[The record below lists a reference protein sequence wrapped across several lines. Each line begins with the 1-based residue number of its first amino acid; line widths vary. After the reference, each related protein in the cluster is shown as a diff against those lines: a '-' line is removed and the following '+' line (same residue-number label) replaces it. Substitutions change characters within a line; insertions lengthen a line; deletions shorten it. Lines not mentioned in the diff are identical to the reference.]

1 MKKFLKIHLLIWASL
16 LPALLCHAQDSQAR
30 RESLYYRISSV
41 AIPDSIPLEVGG
53 LAFNDAG
60 QLAVATRHGKIWL
73 IDHPGSD
80 HPGYTLFA
88 SGLHEALGLAFYKG
102 AYYTAQRGELTR
114 ITDEDHDGKAD
125 LFQTVYA
132 WPLSGNY
139 HEYSYG
145 PLILPDGSMI
155 VTLNLGWTTHMES
168 LAKWRGWMLK
178 IYPDG
183 RMEPFATGMRSP
195 AGFGLNAAGDLFYAE
210 NQGDWIGS
218 GWITRVQKGDF
229 TGHPQG
235 LKWAD
240 EPGSPVHRLR
250 FGMFPDS
257 LGTMFE
263 FHKTHPE
270 MKLPSVWFPQGIM
283 GTSTSGLISIEPKDF
298 GPFYHQLLVGDEG
311 QSKIMRVFLEK
322 VNGKYQG
329 ACFPF
334 REGFSS
340 GVLRLLWGPGAT
352 LYVGMT
358 SRGWPSEGGS
368 DYGLQRLTWTGRV
381 PFEMNTIRAKPD
393 GFEITFTKPVNRTL
407 AGRPDAY
414 RITGFTYY
422 YHSSYGSP
430 IIAKQSCPVT
440 AAEVSPDGR
449 SVRLHVAGLRE
460 GYIHEIRIQGI
471 TAKTG
476 EKPLHDFAYY
486 TLNAIPSGQ
495 GSEAAAGS
503 MQMSGEGPAPA
514 AGNACGADPSKTV
527 TTRPVAWKKGPDATI
542 SISTRPGLKFTPVS
556 FTVRAGA
563 RVELTFNNT
572 DDMLHNLVIVRPG
585 QLRAVGKA
593 ALGLGIDGPDLG
605 YIPRSA
611 EVLFNTCLLQP
622 GASQSIYFT
631 APEKPGNYPYL
642 CTYPG
647 HYLTM
652 NGVMKVTA
660 GAH

>member
-1 MKKFLKIHLLIWASL
+1 MKKLLKIYLVISLAVFPSL
-16 LPALLCHAQDSQAR
+16 LCRGQQSHAE
-30 RESLYYRISSV
+30 RESRYYTISSV
-41 AIPDSIPLEVGG
+41 PIPDSIPLEVGG
-53 LAFNDAG
+53 LAFNDKG

-73 IDHPGSD
+73 IDHPQSR
-80 HPGYTLFA
+80 HPVYTLFA

-114 ITDEDHDGKAD
+114 ITDENHDGKAD

-178 IYPDG
+178 IFPDG
-183 RMEPFATGMRSP
+183 RMVPFATGMRSP
-195 AGFGLNAAGDLFYAE
+195 AGFGLDASGHLFYAE

-218 GWITRVQKGDF
+218 GWITQVDKGDF

-235 LKWAD
+235 LKWAT
-240 EPGSPVHRLR
+240 EPASPIHHLR
-250 FGMFPDS
+250 FSMFPDS
-257 LGTMFE
+257 LGTMFG
-263 FHKTHPE
+263 FAKTHPE

-283 GTSTSGLISIEPKDF
+283 GTSTSGLINIDPGDF
-298 GPFYHQLLVGDEG
+298 GPFHDQMLVGDEG

-322 VNGKYQG
+322 VDGKYQG

-340 GVLRLLWGPGAT
+340 GVLRLLWGPGPV

-358 SRGWPSEGGS
+358 SRGWPSEGGAS
-368 DYGLQRLTWTGRV
+368 YGLERLTWTGKV
-381 PFEMNTIRAKPD
+381 PFEMNTIRAQHD
-393 GFEITFTKPVNRTL
+393 GFLITFTRPVNRAL
-407 AGRPDAY
+407 AGNKDAY
-414 RITGFTYY
+414 QITGFTYY
-422 YHSSYGSP
+422 YHSAYGSP
-430 IIAKQSCPVT
+430 IIHKQSCPVT
-440 AAEVSPDGR
+440 GAEVSGDGL
-449 SVRLHVAGLRE
+449 SVRLHVDGLRE
-460 GYIHEIRIQGI
+460 GYIHEIRIHGI
-471 TAKTG
+471 TSAGG

-486 TLNAIPSGQ
+486 TLNAIPGGAGRQ
-495 GSEAAAGS
+495 AASGS
-503 MQMSGEGPAPA
+503 MQMPAGTHAVNGPA
-514 AGNACGADPSKTV
+514 GSACGTDPSKTV
-527 TTRPVAWKKGPDATI
+527 TAQPAAWKKGPELMI
-542 SISTRPGLKFTPVS
+542 SVSTRPGLKFTLGS
-556 FTVRAGA
+556 FTVKAGQ

-585 QLRAVGKA
+585 KLQAVGKA
-593 ALGLGIDGPDLG
+593 ALQLGIDGPDRG
-605 YIPRSA
+605 YIPSSGD
-611 EVLFNTCLLQP
+611 VLFNTCLLQP

-631 APEKPGNYPYL
+631 APLRPGDYPYL

-652 NGVMKVTA
+652 NGVMKVVPR
-660 GAH
+660 